1 MNKKTLE
8 DIITFAI
15 DSEIDAY
22 NFYLAASQKMIKPA
36 AKALFTELAEEEKN
50 HQVMLANLDLSEI
63 GPIPT
68 YDLPDFSIS
77 ENVNKPNLSISM
89 PFRDAIAL
97 AMKNEEEA
105 MILYAALAKLASNP
119 EQQKLFQELSNMEKG
134 HKARLEK
141 IYNNAVYAK
150 RW

>member
-36 AKALFTELAEEEKN
+36 AKALFTELAEEEKS
-50 HQVMLANLDLSEI
+50 HQVILANLDLSEL

-68 YDLPDFSIS
+68 YDLPDFGIS
-77 ENVNKPNLSISM
+77 EGVDKPNLSIDMS
-89 PFRDAIAL
+89 FADAIAL
-97 AMKNEEEA
+97 AMKNEEES
-105 MILYAALAKLASNP
+105 ILLYASLANLTDNP
-119 EQQKLFQELSNMEKG
+119 KQKKLFQNLSDMEKG